1 MEIFWVVISLI
12 VIILLREVAAWYNKT
27 NIIIQ
32 LLTEIRD
39 QGEIKKVKKV
49 KRMKTVKE
57 DEVEDEDEDE
67 DEESQFA
74 AGVRG
79 V

>member
-12 VIILLREVAAWYNKT
+12 VIILLREVAAWYTKT

-39 QGEIKKVKKV
+39 QGDVKKV
-49 KRMKTVKE
+49 KRVKTVKE
-57 DEVEDEDEDE
+57 DEVEDD
-67 DEESQFA
+67 ESQFA